1 MQDPNLEDQKIM
13 NGRKMEDLKMQAQT
27 TSGGKCRT
35 KNAEA
40 ETCASTFGGRLRY
53 VIISRL
59 RLHNVRGYSAA
70 ELCVTM
76 NCAEMY
82 NMNCERN
89 VTYTRLKLHVQLLI
103 VPKV

>member
-1 MQDPNLEDQKIM
+1 
-13 NGRKMEDLKMQAQT
+13 MQAQT

-70 ELCVTM
+70 VT
-76 NCAEMY
+76 A
-82 NMNCERN
+82 
-89 VTYTRLKLHVQLLI
+89 
-103 VPKV
+103 